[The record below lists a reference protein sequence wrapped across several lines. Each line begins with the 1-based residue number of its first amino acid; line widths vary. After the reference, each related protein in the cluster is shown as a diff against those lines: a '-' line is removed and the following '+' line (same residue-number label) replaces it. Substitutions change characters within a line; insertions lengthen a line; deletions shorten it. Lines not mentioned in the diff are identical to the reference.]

1 MSKSDAACRKIRAA
15 ATESQV
21 VAAVRE
27 YLGSLGP
34 ADALG
39 VPVHAVSSC
48 LVHTEES
55 IHSALQVFEDALA
68 ALQGD
73 SANPDAAEGMRLVLT
88 AAARRIATLNGKKD

>member
-1 MSKSDAACRKIRAA
+1 VSKSDVACKKIRAA
-15 ATESQV
+15 TTESQV
-21 VAAVRE
+21 IGVVRE

-55 IHSALQVFEDALA
+55 IHSALQVLEDALA
-68 ALQGD
+68 ALQGG
-73 SANPDAAEGMRLVLT
+73 SANPDAAEGTRLVLT
-88 AAARRIATLNGKKD
+88 TAARRIATLNGDKG